1 MNSIKLEEINM
12 PKLSFALEAGE
23 KKRLDIV
30 WIGTWKNVTIILDG
44 NTVGTIPDQKTLF
57 AGKEFSLPDGSR
69 LRLELVKKLMSTD
82 LHVLRTG
89 LPVPGSASDPQISLT
104 SAYALVY
111 LIGGISLILGAV
123 SFLFNVEFLQQIGI
137 GLSSF
142 LLGLVF
148 LVLAFFIQRKSMVA
162 LVLAIA
168 IFTLDSIAGIVLSVM
183 QGYEPSIGGIIL
195 RIFLLIPMIQAIGAL
210 RAIKK
215 ANT

>member
-1 MNSIKLEEINM
+1 M

-44 NTVGTIPDQKTLF
+44 NTVGTIPDQKTLI

-82 LHVLRTG
+82 LHVLRNE

-111 LIGGISLILGAV
+111 LIGGISLVLGAV

-168 IFTLDSIAGIVLSVM
+168 IFTLDSIAGIILSVM

-210 RAIKK
+210 RTIKK
-215 ANT
+215 NRA